1 MYLNKSHSFAESANR
16 RSLLYSALA
25 MTALALSAC
34 GGSSSTPATAS
45 VRVVNATL
53 THPSID
59 MLVNAGTASAATALD
74 SVSAYSVPASGA
86 ATLQVN
92 DAGLATALT
101 TTTSTLTGA
110 AHYAL
115 LSYESGATVK
125 SVLLPEDWTVP
136 ATGAA
141 SLRVYDIVMEAGKL
155 DVFISS
161 NPLSGSGDLAAM
173 SPVGSFAAS
182 ASTSVLTLT
191 YSPGTYYVT
200 VTAAGNPGDVRMM
213 NMPVILTNQEVAS
226 VLLTPASGS
235 QLLNGSLLIQQ
246 GAYSA
251 FRNTNTRIRLA
262 SAVSGNA
269 TVAASAS
276 AGASHL
282 SIDGGSVSPQFG
294 SYVLLPQGSALNV
307 SVNGASVAAP
317 ATALVA
323 GADMTLLVFG
333 APGSATASLL
343 TDDNRPPSD
352 ATTVKL
358 RLINGISGNANNMLT
373 LTANSATAASAVLP
387 NAVSTYS
394 AVASSL
400 NPMNLS
406 LYSSQKAGVYYAN
419 TSYVLNT
426 NSVYTVLAAGDFAAP
441 LLLIR

>member
-1 MYLNKSHSFAESANR
+1 MYPNKTHSFAESGT
-16 RSLLYSALA
+16 SHTLLCSALA

-45 VRVVNATL
+45 VRLVNATL
-53 THPSID
+53 PNPSID
-59 MLVNAGTASAATALD
+59 MLVNAGTATVATPID
-74 SVSAYSVPASGA
+74 NVSAYSVPASGA
-86 ATLQVN
+86 ATLKVD

-125 SVLLPEDWTVP
+125 SVQLPEDWTVP

-141 SLRVYDIVMEAGKL
+141 SLCVYDIVMEAGKL
-155 DVFISS
+155 DAFISS
-161 NPLSGSGDLAAM
+161 NALAGAGDLAAM

-182 ASTSVLTLT
+182 ASTSVLTLP

-200 VTAAGNPGDVRMM
+200 VTAAGNPSDVRMM
-213 NMPVILTNQEVAS
+213 NMPVNLTNQKVAG

-235 QLLNGSLLIQQ
+235 QLRNGSLLVQQ

-269 TVAASAS
+269 KVAASAS
-276 AGASHL
+276 AGASTL
-282 SIDGGSVSPQFG
+282 SIGGGSVSPQYG
-294 SYVLLPQGSALNV
+294 SSVLLPQGSALNV

-317 ATALVA
+317 ATILVA

-333 APGSATASLL
+333 APGAATASL
-343 TDDNRPPSD
+343 
-352 ATTVKL
+352 VK
-358 RLINGISGNANNMLT
+358 
-373 LTANSATAASAVLP
+373 AVREH
-387 NAVSTYS
+387 
-394 AVASSL
+394 
-400 NPMNLS
+400 
-406 LYSSQKAGVYYAN
+406 QR
-419 TSYVLNT
+419 
-426 NSVYTVLAAGDFAAP
+426 DHHH
-441 LLLIR
+441 